1 MNPSFTKKQYDLG
14 ARRIEPSHDKSQK
27 KNGNIKANIIRDFIR
42 GIKKDASYLLLAKN
56 ALKSEYPI
64 KKFIEILMD
73 NFPNENK
80 YIRFKNIEKLCLNGE
95 DPEFSLLLRT
105 VFFNFLKGDYKIVV
119 LTKKRNK
126 I

>member
-1 MNPSFTKKQYDLG
+1 M
-14 ARRIEPSHDKSQK
+14 
-27 KNGNIKANIIRDFIR
+27 
-42 GIKKDASYLLLAKN
+42 
-56 ALKSEYPI
+56 KSEYPI

-126 I
+126 N